1 MKKKAIISAIAAI
14 MLVLPIVSGCGNKNN
29 PVEREE
35 AVIDAEPVPDSELNR
50 SEEPDTMVMT
60 SGTESG
66 NITDEQALSA
76 IRNYCYANNPELESI
91 EEDGEYP
98 VYWEIA
104 SSDENEIVV
113 LFRSYTGAEIRYY
126 IDPVSGE
133 TYVTEFVSGI
143 TDEEERTD
151 ESFNVKDYY
160 ESDAASG
167 SASAL
172 TGTWQTVSMGY
183 EADETI
189 QPEYYVQ
196 FTDSDINYGH
206 MKDGAFV
213 LDHSDKIRLLEDT
226 TAGGYRIQAE
236 SSNGTPYTYQTSE
249 EDADLLEYYE
259 TWDEADF
266 PEMYRAGA
274 SLSRCE

>member
-1 MKKKAIISAIAAI
+1 MKKKAIISAIVAI

-76 IRNYCYANNPELESI
+76 IRNYCYAKNPELESI

-172 TGTWQTVSMGY
+172 TGMWQTVSMGY

-213 LDHSDKIRLLEDT
+213 LDHSDKIIFLEDT

-236 SSNGTPYTYQTSE
+236 SSNGTQYTYQTSE

-259 TWDEADF
+259 TWNETEF

-274 SLSRCE
+274 SLSRYK

>member
-167 SASAL
+167 SASAV
-172 TGTWQTVSMGY
+172 TGTWQTASMGY
-183 EADETI
+183 EDDETI

-206 MKDGAFV
+206 MKNGAFV
-213 LDHSDKIRLLEDT
+213 LDHSDKIIFLENT
-226 TAGGYRIQAE
+226 AAGGYRIQAE
-236 SSNGTPYTYQTSE
+236 SSNGTQYTYQTSE

-259 TWDEADF
+259 TWNEAEF

-274 SLSRCE
+274 SLSRCK